1 MLDILDIGCNMI
13 NAEKYIKLFLKKS
26 LEEYSLSATE
36 GLILLLF
43 IRQEQHGLPLIMTQ
57 ERILDDLKYDKG
69 VINRSV
75 QSLEKKGYL
84 LRETNADDRRFI
96 TLSFSPKAI
105 KIKETLLK
113 LSFDLS
119 KNVFDGLNAE
129 DISKMSESIDK
140 FSENAWDYYKKINK
154 EVKND

>member
-26 LEEYSLSATE
+26 LERFSLSATE

-43 IRQEQHGLPLIMTQ
+43 IRNEQHGLPLSMTQ
-57 ERILDDLKYDKG
+57 ERILNDLKYDKG

-84 LRETNADDRRFI
+84 NRETNADDRRFV
-96 TLSFSPKAI
+96 TLSFSPAAEKL
-105 KIKETLLK
+105 KETLIN
-113 LSFDLS
+113 LSFELS
-119 KNVFDGLNAE
+119 KNVFVGLNQE
-129 DISKMSESIDK
+129 EIRKLSFSIDK
-140 FSENAWDYYKKINK
+140 ISENAWDYYKKIK
-154 EVKND
+154 EVKDD

>member
-26 LEEYSLSATE
+26 LESFSLSATE

-43 IRQEQHGLPLIMTQ
+43 IRNEQHGLPLSMTQ
-57 ERILDDLKYDKG
+57 ERILNDLKYDKG

-84 LRETNADDRRFI
+84 NRETNAGDKRFV
-96 TLSFSPKAI
+96 TLSFSPAAEKL
-105 KIKETLLK
+105 KETLIN
-113 LSFDLS
+113 LSFELS
-119 KNVFDGLNAE
+119 KNVFAGLNQE
-129 DISKMSESIDK
+129 EIRKLSFSIDK
-140 FSENAWDYYKKINK
+140 ISENAWDYYKKIK
-154 EVKND
+154 EVKDD